1 MGSKMGVNTGAGAEC
16 GGGECEATALVG
28 MGPGDCKPH
37 SRPSP
42 AYNTHRVHHWLYSA
56 LHDFCP
62 ETYQRC
68 SPYRKLGL
76 AALVDVS
83 WGRESFGLPSTIIT
97 SRRSCSVMCRS
108 ERHIIMYLA

>member
-1 MGSKMGVNTGAGAEC
+1 MGAGAEC
-16 GGGECEATALVG
+16 GGCEPKATALVEI
-28 MGPGDCKPH
+28 GPGDCKRYLRR
-37 SRPSP
+37 SL
-42 AYNTHRVHHWLYSA
+42 AYNTQEVHHWLYST
-56 LHDFCP
+56 LHNFCP
-62 ETYQRC
+62 EMYQGC
-68 SPYRKLGL
+68 SSYRTLGL